1 MDDLTCGGDT
11 NHGSCNVSAWT
22 THLEGLNAAECPF
35 WDASSGCIW
44 LVDMLAPSLIRVQP
58 ETGKSRVW
66 PMPETIGSFA
76 LCEGG
81 DLVILALR
89 SGLFLFDL
97 VSARMVPLANPEAD
111 RPENR
116 LNDGKASP
124 EGRFWVGSMNESAPR
139 RPQGA
144 LYRVDFDGRVT
155 RMLDGLYTSNG
166 LAWSADGRRMYH
178 SDSRAQILQAF
189 DYDPVTGDLS
199 GAEVLARPSETDG
212 RPDGGTVDSEGFYWS
227 AGASAGCLNRFA
239 PNGSLDKKQ
248 VLPVKAPSMLCYGGA
263 DLRRVFVTSL
273 SAVRDGISEKGKLIS
288 FGSDVQG
295 LAGHRFKPSLSL
307 MQRSGER

>member
-1 MDDLTCGGDT
+1 MDDLTGEGKIHLG
-11 NHGSCNVSAWT
+11 NGKASAWT
-22 THLEGLNAAECPF
+22 THLDGLNAAECPF
-35 WDASSGCIW
+35 WDVSTGCVW
-44 LVDMLAPSLIRVQP
+44 LVDMVAPSLIRVQP
-58 ETGKSRVW
+58 ETGVSRVW

-76 LCEGG
+76 LCQSGN
-81 DLVILALR
+81 LAIVALR

-97 VSARMVPLANPEAD
+97 VSTRMMPLANPEAD

-139 RPQGA
+139 RPHGA
-144 LYRVDFDGRVT
+144 LYRVDFDGRIT

-178 SDSRAQILQAF
+178 SDSRAQILQVF

-199 GAEVLARPSETDG
+199 GAKVLARPSETDG

-239 PNGSLDKKQ
+239 SNGDLDKKQ
-248 VLPVKAPSMLCYGGA
+248 LLPIKAPSMLCFGGS

-273 SAVRDGISEKGKLIS
+273 SAVRNGISETGKLIS
-288 FGSDVQG
+288 FGGDVQG

-307 MQRSGER
+307 MQRSSG